1 MLMKGFHALSGN
13 YYFGMSERD
22 VMPFVLHLLCPGN
35 LFVDI
40 GAIGGTYTILAS
52 GEKKL
57 RQ

>member
-1 MLMKGFHALSGN
+1 MKGFHALSGN